1 MAVSFRECNYYLDS
15 KKCMFQRHQLHSG
28 KLTWGKLHLI
38 HIGYVCSL
46 SGIPWLDS
54 FSAIPRIV
62 TLDEL
67 VKGVARLKGQADG
80 GLVGWVL
87 VFCGGWKMGGATPW
101 KSCKKERLEL
111 YRENQQF

>member
-1 MAVSFRECNYYLDS
+1 
-15 KKCMFQRHQLHSG
+15 MFQRHQLQSG

-38 HIGYVCSL
+38 RIGYVCSL

-67 VKGVARLKGQADG
+67 VKGVARLKGQADLADG
-80 GLVGWVL
+80 GLVGWCFV
-87 VFCGGWKMGGATPW
+87 GGGRWEGQHPVTPIEIMQ
-101 KSCKKERLEL
+101 EREI
-111 YRENQQF
+111 RIRGNQQF